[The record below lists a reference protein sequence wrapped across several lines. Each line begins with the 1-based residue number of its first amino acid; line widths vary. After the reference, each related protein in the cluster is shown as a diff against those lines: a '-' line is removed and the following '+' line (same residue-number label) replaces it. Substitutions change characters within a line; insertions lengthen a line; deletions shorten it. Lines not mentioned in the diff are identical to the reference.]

1 MTALSKMHLEAI
13 EVTINFVFF
22 TNPTKLTF
30 SNNSFPPGFPDAS
43 SVYITKL
50 SVPRVYVLDN
60 YHHHRHQHQQYL
72 AHHHHQQQQQQ
83 QQHPNHR
90 PRGDG
95 DPDVPFDVP
104 APQEPYT
111 GGRSTETD
119 GTAHHL
125 VLDCEYFIEP
135 DETGFVLKWLH
146 NDVPIYQ
153 WIPPYRS
160 PSSLNWMRDHV
171 NRTFTRG
178 TEAMHKHRALALMHP
193 TPEFAGKYSCSVQ
206 TFQSGNIKSADLFII
221 VPESSF
227 VLKYY
232 RNLSDLVTVLCSVY
246 GIFPAP
252 ELSLWVNDYRLENG
266 SVNEIPAT
274 GDGLFDSSISIQ
286 LVLYES
292 LQADDVIKCVLTIPG
307 TEYRRTKETVFVD
320 TTGSNTRIFEESNSI
335 LDPFGMVSSTGGTK
349 VLAPPPP
356 AVLPTSSAIPTTTTA
371 EESVQRTTSAVVV
384 AASPDA
390 PARQPPPSQVA
401 QAIPSVIRLRPT
413 ASSTRVLTVQ
423 QSNAVDSDEIMNVL
437 DFKEILNENLLYQ
450 NGSGATTTFGME
462 GPASRAPESDRRIQR
477 SHSRA
482 FAP

>member
-1 MTALSKMHLEAI
+1 MPKMMYVVAWNVMLLMLML
-13 EVTINFVFF
+13 
-22 TNPTKLTF
+22 K
-30 SNNSFPPGFPDAS
+30 DAS

-72 AHHHHQQQQQQ
+72 QAHHQNHH
-83 QQHPNHR
+83 PSSPGHR
-90 PRGDG
+90 TRGDG
-95 DPDVPFDVP
+95 DPDIPFGVP
-104 APQEPYT
+104 APQEPFS
-111 GGRSTETD
+111 GSRSTEA
-119 GTAHHL
+119 GPSHHL

-171 NRTFTRG
+171 NRSFTRG

-266 SVNEIPAT
+266 SVNEIPVT
-274 GDGLFDSSISIQ
+274 GEGLFDSSISIQ

-320 TTGSNTRIFEESNSI
+320 TTSSNSRIFEESNSI

-349 VLAPPPP
+349 VLAPT
-356 AVLPTSSAIPTTTTA
+356 ALPTSSVIPTTTTTTVTMA
-371 EESVQRTTSAVVV
+371 KESSQRPTSAVLVV
-384 AASPDA
+384 ASPDG
-390 PARQPPPSQVA
+390 PARQPPSQVA

-437 DFKEILNENLLYQ
+437 DFKEILNENLLYH
-450 NGSGATTTFGME
+450 NGAGTAVTLGLHA
-462 GPASRAPESDRRIQR
+462 ASWLRFAVIMVPSLLQIGWHTLRML
-477 SHSRA
+477 HS
-482 FAP
+482 